1 MLSQWDITHETV
13 LTEKVEKIKLNKKEH
28 ALNLWNRYHDD
39 YPHKSNMT
47 GTDFT
52 SMFSVDP
59 VAFITLA
66 ARSLP
71 HGRSGPNHPQPIY
84 GHITGQMSGSNE
96 SAGWTLKTTG
106 HAEGIP
112 ARLLRKTYWMSK
124 GIQSPPPG
132 STYLTG
138 HNQEELALQLSVQLG
153 TDASVSFPSDF
164 SGLFGEAKQQ

>member
-1 MLSQWDITHETV
+1 
-13 LTEKVEKIKLNKKEH
+13 
-28 ALNLWNRYHDD
+28 
-39 YPHKSNMT
+39 MT